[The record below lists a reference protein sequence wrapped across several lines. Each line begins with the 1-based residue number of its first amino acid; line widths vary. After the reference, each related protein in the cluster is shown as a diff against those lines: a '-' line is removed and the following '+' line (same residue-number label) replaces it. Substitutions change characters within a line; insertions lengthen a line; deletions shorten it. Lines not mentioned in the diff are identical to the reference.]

1 MADRFM
7 VTLHELTSAMDTYA
21 DVLLRRDHGLSFN
34 EFEYLVVV
42 AEHDRADV
50 TELAGCLRVTKAAVS
65 KRLPALEAAGLV
77 CRIADPHHKRRVLV
91 SLTEMGGRRLQAA
104 GQQLEAELATVLG
117 SSEPGGA
124 ELDLDRLNTDLLTL
138 AERIK
143 AKELPK

>member
-21 DVLLRRDHGLSFN
+21 DALLRRDHGLSFN

-42 AEHDRADV
+42 AEHGGSDV
-50 TELAGCLRVTKAAVS
+50 TELARCLRLTKAAVS

-77 CRIADPHHKRRVLV
+77 RRSSDPHHRRRVLV
-91 SLTEMGGRRLQAA
+91 NLTERGGQLLQVASA
-104 GQQLEAELATVLG
+104 QLEAELDTVFRPAD
-117 SSEPGGA
+117 SQQA
-124 ELDLDRLNTDLLTL
+124 ELDTDRLNTDLLTL
-138 AERIK
+138 CKRIE